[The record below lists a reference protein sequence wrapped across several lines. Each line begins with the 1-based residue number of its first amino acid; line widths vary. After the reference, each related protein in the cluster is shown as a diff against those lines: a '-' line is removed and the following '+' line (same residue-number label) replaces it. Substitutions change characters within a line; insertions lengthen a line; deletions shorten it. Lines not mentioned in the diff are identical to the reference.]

1 MWGCREPKGEGEIG
15 RREGGH
21 PLKRQ
26 RGTGKGETRRRAKED
41 ARRTREVVDQWEGR
55 KNILGGK
62 TLDKRGDWR
71 GGNLRGRRTR
81 VTMEREDDWGKE
93 VWNGG
98 KKSEWEERN
107 WVTERTRVDWGE
119 KRMVEFGPEE
129 VGERDEAARAER
141 ADWGRKIWVGAA

>member
-26 RGTGKGETRRRAKED
+26 RGTGKGETRRRAKDD
-41 ARRTREVVDQWEGR
+41 ARRTKKGLDQWEGR
-55 KNILGGK
+55 ETILGK
-62 TLDKRGDWR
+62 KRWRSVGIGGGGD
-71 GGNLRGRRTR
+71 LRRRRTR
-81 VTMEREDDWGKE
+81 VTMEKEVDWGKE

-107 WVTERTRVDWGE
+107 
-119 KRMVEFGPEE
+119 
-129 VGERDEAARAER
+129 
-141 ADWGRKIWVGAA
+141 